1 MRDRPCRLPGEEGRR
16 KLGRRP
22 YSIIKRAGAEKMR
35 MVFLHQKESCR
46 RNPDN
51 LAIGCEGKMSGN
63 YLTRE
68 SM

>member
-1 MRDRPCRLPGEEGRR
+1 VRKVEGSLEGAPIQLLRGPELRR
-16 KLGRRP
+16 FEWLLSSTKNLD
-22 YSIIKRAGAEKMR
+22 S
-35 MVFLHQKESCR
+35 
-46 RNPDN
+46 